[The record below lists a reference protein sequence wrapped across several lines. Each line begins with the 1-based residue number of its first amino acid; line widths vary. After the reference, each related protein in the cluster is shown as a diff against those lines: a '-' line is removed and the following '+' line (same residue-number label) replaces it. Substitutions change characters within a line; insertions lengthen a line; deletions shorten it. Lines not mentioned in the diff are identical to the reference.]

1 MRKYGTTGAVFFLL
15 LILALFV
22 FSLNQMN
29 KQPEAFT
36 YSKLQAIL
44 KEPNADK
51 KIESVQITNGDST
64 IIVKGRNLLD
74 ATAAPSATGAPNTTT
89 DKSSNAATTTAPV
102 IGAANTATNTSA
114 TTATAP
120 ATSGGTTTNT
130 PTGTTTKAAS
140 TTTNASKSGTD
151 KTKEPEA
158 VSLIIPSE
166 AKEGLIQE
174 LNAANIPIIVHEP
187 EKTSFWF
194 SLVSSFFL
202 PVLLLVG
209 ILFMFRSAQ
218 SGGNQAMS
226 FGRSRA
232 KLMVDNKVKVSF
244 SDVAGIDEAKLE
256 LQEIVDFL
264 KSPEKFQALGARIP
278 RGVLLVGAPGTGKT
292 LLAKAVAGEAGVP
305 FFSISGSDFVEMFV
319 GVGASRVRDLF
330 EQAKKHA
337 PCIVFVD
344 EIDAVGRQR
353 GAGLGG
359 GHDEREQTLN
369 QLLVEMD
376 GFEGTTGIIVVAAT
390 NRPDILDSALL
401 RPGRFDRQVVLD
413 RPDVVGRE
421 QILSV
426 HSKGKPLSGNV
437 DLKTL
442 AKRTPGFTGA
452 DLSNLLNE
460 AALIAARLNKREIE
474 MLDLELAIDKVI
486 AGPEKK
492 TRIIAPKEKEMTAYH
507 EVGHALMCILLKNA
521 HPLHKVTIIPR
532 GFALGLTMFLPED
545 DMRTQTR
552 SQLIDQIG
560 VGLGGRVA
568 EETVYS
574 EITTG
579 AQDDLEK
586 STKMAR
592 RMVTEFG
599 MSDRLGPMTFGKRH
613 EHIFL
618 GREMGHE
625 RDYGENVATIIDEEV
640 TRIISE
646 QYERVK
652 QLLVEY
658 RPHMDAIVKVLL
670 EKETLE
676 AKEVDAILD
685 EVNAKLGRP
694 AFSRNGSDGDGGPT
708 AGATSDGITIQP
720 EGTDKNKD
728 LPPDPDSKP
737 EFKPKFA

>member
-1 MRKYGTTGAVFFLL
+1 MKKYGTTWAIFLL
-15 LILALFV
+15 LIVLATFMITINTN
-22 FSLNQMN
+22 NQ
-29 KQPEAFT
+29 KEDRLT
-36 YSKLQAIL
+36 YSQLQNIL
-44 KEPNADK
+44 KEGK
-51 KIESVQITNGDST
+51 SSQIQKVVITNGESVILVTMADS
-64 IIVKGRNLLD
+64 KHE
-74 ATAAPSATGAPNTTT
+74 
-89 DKSSNAATTTAPV
+89 KPV
-102 IGAANTATNTSA
+102 I
-114 TTATAP
+114 
-120 ATSGGTTTNT
+120 
-130 PTGTTTKAAS
+130 
-140 TTTNASKSGTD
+140 
-151 KTKEPEA
+151 
-158 VSLIIPSE
+158 VPSE
-166 AKEGLIQE
+166 AKESLIKE
-174 LNAANIPIIVHEP
+174 LNKAQVSLDVREP
-187 EKTSFWF
+187 DKSSFWF
-194 SLVSSFFL
+194 GILSSFFL
-202 PVLLLVG
+202 PILIVVGLLL
-209 ILFMFRSAQ
+209 MFRNAQ
-218 SGGNQAMS
+218 SGGNQAIS

-232 KLMVDNKVKVSF
+232 KLMVDNKVKITF
-244 SDVAGIDEAKLE
+244 SDVAGIDEAKQE

-330 EQAKKHA
+330 DQAKKHA

-401 RPGRFDRQVVLD
+401 RPGRFDRQVVID

-421 QILSV
+421 RILQV
-426 HSKGKPLSGNV
+426 HAKGKPLATEV
-437 DLKTL
+437 DLKVL

-460 AALIAARLNKREIE
+460 AALMAARANQKQIE
-474 MLDLELAIDKVI
+474 MHDLDSSIDKVL

-492 TRIIAPKEKEMTAYH
+492 SRIISPKEKAMTAYH

-532 GFALGLTMFLPED
+532 GFALGLTMFFPED
-545 DMRTQTR
+545 DILSQTK
-552 SQLIDQIG
+552 SQIIAQVG
-560 VGLGGRVA
+560 VSLGGRVA
-568 EETVYS
+568 EEIVYGDV
-574 EITTG
+574 TTG

-586 STKMAR
+586 CTKMAR

-599 MSDRLGPMTFGKRH
+599 MSDRLGPMTFGKRN

-618 GREMGHE
+618 GRDFGHE
-625 RDYGENVATIIDEEV
+625 RDYGEKVATIIDEEIKLIV
-640 TRIISE
+640 NTE
-646 QYERVK
+646 YEKVK
-652 QLLVEY
+652 QLLTKY

-670 EKETLE
+670 EKETLD
-676 AKEVDAILD
+676 AKEVKDIIA
-685 EVNAKLGRP
+685 N
-694 AFSRNGSDGDGGPT
+694 
-708 AGATSDGITIQP
+708 
-720 EGTDKNKD
+720 TDKELGLNQPAD
-728 LPPDPDSKP
+728 DNDINNTPDNYTNILISSNDKSNATLKEEIKTTSGDEPDKQSGLT
-737 EFKPKFA
+737 PKFA

>member
-1 MRKYGTTGAVFFLL
+1 MRKYGTTWAVFFLL
-15 LILALFV
+15 VVLVIFV
-22 FSLNQMN
+22 FSLTSISRREE
-29 KQPEAFT
+29 PLT
-36 YSKLQAIL
+36 YSQLQNLL
-44 KEPNADK
+44 KEGKSD
-51 KIESVQITNGDST
+51 QIQKATFTNGENTGFFKMAGVERERSVVLPTEAKEDLIKQLNT
-64 IIVKGRNLLD
+64 AGVAIDVKE
-74 ATAAPSATGAPNTTT
+74 P
-89 DKSSNAATTTAPV
+89 DKSS
-102 IGAANTATNTSA
+102 
-114 TTATAP
+114 
-120 ATSGGTTTNT
+120 
-130 PTGTTTKAAS
+130 
-140 TTTNASKSGTD
+140 
-151 KTKEPEA
+151 
-158 VSLIIPSE
+158 
-166 AKEGLIQE
+166 
-174 LNAANIPIIVHEP
+174 
-187 EKTSFWF
+187 FWF
-194 SLVSSFFL
+194 QVISSFFL
-202 PVLLLVG
+202 PILLLVG
-209 ILFMFRSAQ
+209 FLFMFRSAQ

-244 SDVAGIDEAKLE
+244 NDVAGIDEAKQE

-330 EQAKKHA
+330 DQAKKHA

-401 RPGRFDRQVVLD
+401 RPGRFDRQVVID

-421 QILSV
+421 QILTV
-426 HSKGKPLSGNV
+426 HGRGKPLSKDV
-437 DLKTL
+437 ELKVL
-442 AKRTPGFTGA
+442 ARRTPGFTGA
-452 DLSNLLNE
+452 DLSNLINE
-460 AALIAARLNKREIE
+460 AALIAARADKREIE
-474 MLDLELAIDKVI
+474 MHDLELAIDKVI

-492 TRIIAPKEKEMTAYH
+492 TRLISPKEKTMTAYH

-532 GFALGLTMFLPED
+532 GFALGLTMFFPEED
-545 DMRTQTR
+545 VLTQTR
-552 SQLIDQIG
+552 SALIDQIG
-560 VGLGGRVA
+560 VALGGRVA
-568 EETVYS
+568 EETVYG

-579 AQDDLEK
+579 AHDDLEK
-586 STKMAR
+586 CTKLAR

-599 MSDRLGPMTFGKRH
+599 MSDRLGPMTFGKRN
-613 EHIFL
+613 EQVFM
-618 GREMGHE
+618 GRDFGHE

-640 TRIISE
+640 TRLVVD
-646 QYERVK
+646 QHERVRD
-652 QLLVEY
+652 LLKKY
-658 RPHMDAIVKVLL
+658 RPHMDGIVKVLL

-676 AKEVDAILD
+676 RAEVEAIMAEVDNRIANGLPPVEDPPELPPSANASTSGSVIKTPEV
-685 EVNAKLGRP
+685 EVNIAPGAP
-694 AFSRNGSDGDGGPT
+694 GESDV
-708 AGATSDGITIQP
+708 
-720 EGTDKNKD
+720 
-728 LPPDPDSKP
+728 KP

>member
-15 LILALFV
+15 VVLVVFV
-22 FSLNQMN
+22 VSLTSISSN
-29 KQPEAFT
+29 KTKNLT
-36 YSKLQAIL
+36 YSELETIL
-44 KEPNADK
+44 KDPAQAPG
-51 KIESVQITNGDST
+51 KIEKVEITNGDSVVQ
-64 IIVKGRNLLD
+64 VKLKND
-74 ATAAPSATGAPNTTT
+74 
-89 DKSSNAATTTAPV
+89 DKLKSV
-102 IGAANTATNTSA
+102 VV
-114 TTATAP
+114 
-120 ATSGGTTTNT
+120 
-130 PTGTTTKAAS
+130 PTEG
-140 TTTNASKSGTD
+140 
-151 KTKEPEA
+151 KED
-158 VSLIIPSE
+158 LIRDLSH
-166 AKEGLIQE
+166 
-174 LNAANIPIIVHEP
+174 ANIPFDVREP
-187 EKTSFWF
+187 DKSSFWF
-194 SLVSSFFL
+194 SMLSSFFL
-202 PVLLLVG
+202 PILLLVG
-209 ILFMFRSAQ
+209 FLFMFRSAQ

-232 KLMVDNKVKVSF
+232 KLMLDNKVKVTF
-244 SDVAGIDEAKLE
+244 QDVAGIDEAKQE

-330 EQAKKHA
+330 DQAKKHA

-413 RPDVVGRE
+413 RPDVLGRE

-426 HSKGKPLSGNV
+426 HSRGKPLSKDV
-437 DLKTL
+437 DIKTL
-442 AKRTPGFTGA
+442 ARRTPGFTGA
-452 DLSNLLNE
+452 DLSNLINE
-460 AALIAARLNKREIE
+460 AALIAARADKREIE
-474 MLDLELAIDKVI
+474 MKDLESAIDKVI

-492 TRIIAPKEKEMTAYH
+492 TRIITPKEKEMTAYH
-507 EVGHALMCILLKNA
+507 EVGHALMCKLLKHA

-532 GFALGLTMFLPED
+532 GFALGLTMFFPEED
-545 DMRTQTR
+545 ILSYTR

-560 VGLGGRVA
+560 VSLGGRVA
-568 EETVYS
+568 EDVIYG

-586 STKMAR
+586 ATKLAR

-599 MSDRLGPMTFGKRH
+599 MSDRLGPMTFGKRN
-613 EHIFL
+613 EHVFL
-618 GREMGHE
+618 GRDFGHE
-625 RDYGENVATIIDEEV
+625 RDYGEEVAAAIDAEIKKIITDNY
-640 TRIISE
+640 S
-646 QYERVK
+646 RVK
-652 QLLVEY
+652 KLIEDH
-658 RPHMDAIVKVLL
+658 RDHMKAIVDVLL
-670 EKETLE
+670 EKETLDSAE
-676 AKEVDAILD
+676 FDAILKR
-685 EVNAKLGRP
+685 VNKEKGLIADDD
-694 AFSRNGSDGDGGPT
+694 S
-708 AGATSDGITIQP
+708 Q
-720 EGTDKNKD
+720 DKS
-728 LPPDPDSKP
+728 LPPGESVVLDDGKIIQTSPKQPDYGDDKDKGTGGQLSP
-737 EFKPKFA
+737 SFA

>member
-1 MRKYGTTGAVFFLL
+1 MRKYGTTWAVFFLL
-15 LILALFV
+15 VVLVIFV
-22 FSLNQMN
+22 FSLTSISRREE
-29 KQPEAFT
+29 PLT
-36 YSKLQAIL
+36 YSQLQNLL
-44 KEPNADK
+44 KEGKSD
-51 KIESVQITNGDST
+51 QIQKATLTNGENVGFFKVAGNDRERSVILPAEAKEDLIKQLNAAGVT
-64 IIVKGRNLLD
+64 VEVKE
-74 ATAAPSATGAPNTTT
+74 P
-89 DKSSNAATTTAPV
+89 DKSS
-102 IGAANTATNTSA
+102 
-114 TTATAP
+114 
-120 ATSGGTTTNT
+120 
-130 PTGTTTKAAS
+130 
-140 TTTNASKSGTD
+140 
-151 KTKEPEA
+151 
-158 VSLIIPSE
+158 
-166 AKEGLIQE
+166 
-174 LNAANIPIIVHEP
+174 
-187 EKTSFWF
+187 FWF
-194 SLVSSFFL
+194 QLISSFFL
-202 PVLLLVG
+202 PILLLVG
-209 ILFMFRSAQ
+209 FLFMFRSAQ

-244 SDVAGIDEAKLE
+244 NDVAGIDEAKQE

-330 EQAKKHA
+330 DQAKKHA

-376 GFEGTTGIIVVAAT
+376 GFEGTTGIIVIAAT

-401 RPGRFDRQVVLD
+401 RPGRFDRQVVID
-413 RPDVVGRE
+413 RPDVLGRE
-421 QILSV
+421 QILNV
-426 HSKGKPLSGNV
+426 HGRGKPLAKDV
-437 DLKTL
+437 ELKVL
-442 AKRTPGFTGA
+442 ARRTPGFTGA
-452 DLSNLLNE
+452 DLSNLINE
-460 AALIAARLNKREIE
+460 AALIAARADKREIE
-474 MLDLELAIDKVI
+474 MNDLELAIDKVI

-492 TRIIAPKEKEMTAYH
+492 TRLISAREKTMTAYH

-532 GFALGLTMFLPED
+532 GFALGLTMFFPEED
-545 DMRTQTR
+545 ILTQTR

-560 VGLGGRVA
+560 VSLGGRVA
-568 EETVYS
+568 EETVYG

-586 STKMAR
+586 CTKLAR

-613 EHIFL
+613 EQVFL
-618 GREMGHE
+618 GRDFGHE
-625 RDYGENVATIIDEEV
+625 RDYGENIQAIIDEEV
-640 TRIISE
+640 SKLVTE
-646 QYERVK
+646 QHQKVK
-652 QLLVEY
+652 DLLVQH

-670 EKETLE
+670 DKETLDK
-676 AKEVDAILD
+676 KEVDAIMA
-685 EVNAKLGRP
+685 EVDRRVSMG
-694 AFSRNGSDGDGGPT
+694 
-708 AGATSDGITIQP
+708 
-720 EGTDKNKD
+720 
-728 LPPDPDSKP
+728 LPPVDDPPETPPLVSGKSDDILKVPPPGEIDIAPQDPEVKP

>member
-15 LILALFV
+15 IVLMVFV
-22 FSLNQMN
+22 FSLTSVSR
-29 KQPEAFT
+29 KEEPLT
-36 YSKLQAIL
+36 YSQLSQML
-44 KEPNADK
+44 KADEAKNIK
-51 KIESVQITNGDST
+51 KVVVTNGETVVQVQMQDSQAERPV
-64 IIVKGRNLLD
+64 IVPAEAKSDLLRELNK
-74 ATAAPSATGAPNTTT
+74 ANVPIEVREP
-89 DKSSNAATTTAPV
+89 DKSS
-102 IGAANTATNTSA
+102 
-114 TTATAP
+114 
-120 ATSGGTTTNT
+120 
-130 PTGTTTKAAS
+130 
-140 TTTNASKSGTD
+140 
-151 KTKEPEA
+151 
-158 VSLIIPSE
+158 
-166 AKEGLIQE
+166 
-174 LNAANIPIIVHEP
+174 
-187 EKTSFWF
+187 FWL
-194 SLVSSFFL
+194 SMLSSFFL
-202 PVLLLVG
+202 PILLLLG

-232 KLMVDNKVKVSF
+232 KLMLDSKVKVSF
-244 SDVAGIDEAKLE
+244 SDVAGIDEAKQE

-376 GFEGTTGIIVVAAT
+376 GFEPNAGIIVIAAT

-401 RPGRFDRQVVLD
+401 RPGRFDRQVVID
-413 RPDVVGRE
+413 RPDVLGRE

-426 HSKGKPLSGNV
+426 HSKGKPLAEDV
-437 DLKTL
+437 DLKVL
-442 AKRTPGFTGA
+442 ARRTPGFTGA
-452 DLSNLLNE
+452 DLSNLINE
-460 AALIAARLNKREIE
+460 AALIAARNNKREIE
-474 MLDLELAIDKVI
+474 MHDLELAIDKVV

-492 TRIIAPKEKEMTAYH
+492 TRIISAKEKEMTAYH
-507 EVGHALMCILLKNA
+507 EVGHALMCVLLEHA
-521 HPLHKVTIIPR
+521 HPLHKVSIIPR
-532 GFALGLTMFLPED
+532 GFALGLTMFLPEED
-545 DMRTQTR
+545 IMTQTR

-560 VGLGGRVA
+560 VSLGGRVA
-568 EETVYS
+568 EETVYG

-586 STKMAR
+586 STKLAR

-599 MSDRLGPMTFGKRH
+599 MSDRLGPMTFGKRN

-618 GREMGHE
+618 GRDFGHE
-625 RDYGENVATIIDEEV
+625 RDYSENVATIIDEEV
-640 TRIISE
+640 KGLIS
-646 QYERVK
+646 QQHERVRD
-652 QLLVEY
+652 LLQKH
-658 RPHMDAIVKVLL
+658 RPHMDAVVKVLL

-676 AKEVDAILD
+676 AKEFKDIMAEVDR
-685 EVNAKLGRP
+685 KLAGGD
-694 AFSRNGSDGDGGPT
+694 SSSSDSDSGDKPSATAASADASTVIKTGESDKEGPQ
-708 AGATSDGITIQP
+708 DP
-720 EGTDKNKD
+720 EG
-728 LPPDPDSKP
+728 KP